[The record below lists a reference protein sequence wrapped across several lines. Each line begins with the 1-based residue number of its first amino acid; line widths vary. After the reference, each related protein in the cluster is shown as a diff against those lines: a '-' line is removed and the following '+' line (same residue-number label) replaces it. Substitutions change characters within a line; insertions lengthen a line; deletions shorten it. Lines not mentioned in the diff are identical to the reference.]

1 VNRVTR
7 TRPSRYRD
15 AVDRVETVEELV
27 EVARR
32 IYREDRESHLDDETQ
47 IDALFAR
54 VEMLAPGI
62 AAILRDR

>member
-1 VNRVTR
+1 MNRVTR